1 MGGQYTGDARRVL
14 LGAVREA
21 LGLPGLVLLA
31 SYIGFGSLVSETGF
45 GLLNGLV
52 STATS
57 WALPGQVA
65 LVEMS
70 AVGTSVLT
78 ITLAVALTNARLMPM
93 CVTLVPLFHR
103 PGMPQWRVYVLANV
117 IAVTSWANAM
127 RRMPSMPREVRAAW
141 LAGYGGTL
149 WAVTL
154 LGTALGFFAAGL
166 LPQPVT
172 LGLVFLNPLY
182 FLLLFAQDIGSRAKL
197 LSLLFGA
204 VSGPLLHLMMPGYGL
219 LLTGILA
226 GTAAF
231 LIDLRLAQVAARSAE
246 VRGDG
251 AGEATR

>member
-1 MGGQYTGDARRVL
+1 MSGRGDDEARRVL

-31 SYIGFGSLVSETGF
+31 SYVGFGSLVSETGF
-45 GLLNGLV
+45 GLLKGLV

-70 AVGTSVLT
+70 AVGTSVVT

-93 CVTLVPLFHR
+93 CVTLVPLFRR
-103 PGMPQWRVYVLANV
+103 PGSPLWKTYLLANF

-127 RRMPSMPREVRAAW
+127 RRMPGMPREVRLAW
-141 LAGYGGTL
+141 LAGYGCTL
-149 WAVTL
+149 WAITMA
-154 LGTALGFFAAGL
+154 GTAVGFFAAGL

-182 FLLLFAQDIGSRAKL
+182 FLLLFAQDTASRAKL
-197 LSLLFGA
+197 LALVFGA
-204 VSGPLLHLMMPGYGL
+204 VTGPLLHLAVPGYGL
-219 LLTGILA
+219 LLTGVLA
-226 GTAAF
+226 GSSAF
-231 LIDLRLAQVAARSAE
+231 LADLVLERRAAAPAKTGTGPVGES
-246 VRGDG
+246 VR
-251 AGEATR
+251 